1 MTEARIPPPVSTVEQ
16 VAAALGSDIS
26 QEYRR
31 VVEVLEQVGLTRYE
45 SRAYIALVARG
56 YGDAAT
62 LAQMAGIPRTS
73 SYKVLEALC
82 QKGYA
87 FATGSKPTLFKPH
100 PPLQVAERL
109 KSHVQEAFEKL
120 EALHQV
126 VGDHGEPQLVYLLYG
141 KEKVLGKM
149 AELLDRAS
157 STFILTAPQL
167 AEIRDFL
174 GKKIA
179 NAVKRGVQV
188 TFITAPAQKIPE
200 GARHVPRQ
208 NILAIDVLSDG
219 EHALLAAPSLEAC
232 GFTDNPILAQ
242 HLKQFLD
249 IVMERASDSP
259 H

>member
-1 MTEARIPPPVSTVEQ
+1 MSTIEQ
-16 VAAALGSDIS
+16 VAATLGSDIS

-56 YGDAAT
+56 YGDAGS
-62 LAQMAGIPRTS
+62 LAQIAGIPRTS
-73 SYKVLEALC
+73 AYKVLETLC

-87 FATGSKPTLFKPH
+87 FRTGGKPTLFKPQ

-109 KSHVQEAFEKL
+109 GKNIQETFEKL

-149 AELLDRAS
+149 AELLDQ
-157 STFILTAPQL
+157 STRSFILTAPQL
-167 AEIRDFL
+167 AEIRESL

-179 NAVKRGVQV
+179 NAQKRGVEI

-200 GARHVPRQ
+200 GVRHVPRQ
-208 NILAIDVLSDG
+208 NILAIDVLADG
-219 EHALLAAPSLEAC
+219 AHALLAAPNLDAC
-232 GFTDNPILAQ
+232 GFTDNPILAE

-249 IVMERASDSP
+249 IVMERASPSG
-259 H
+259 